1 MRSDTLNQVGRIR
14 PVRVLVEFKS
24 SQLRRSQ
31 CDRRCE
37 SSSIMVVILVPSE
50 ADSKIDMTE
59 NKSKKLPKFGAD
71 PKLVE
76 FFETH
81 DMGEYESELPEVNF
95 DVDIKQSHY
104 LVSIDRYLMS
114 KLLDVAKDQQVS
126 VEILLDSWLKEKLL
140 KAS

>member
-1 MRSDTLNQVGRIR
+1 
-14 PVRVLVEFKS
+14 
-24 SQLRRSQ
+24 
-31 CDRRCE
+31 
-37 SSSIMVVILVPSE
+37 
-50 ADSKIDMTE
+50 MTE
-59 NKSKKLPKFGAD
+59 SKSKKLPKFD
-71 PKLVE
+71 SERELYE

-104 LVSIDRYLMS
+104 LVSIDRYLMN